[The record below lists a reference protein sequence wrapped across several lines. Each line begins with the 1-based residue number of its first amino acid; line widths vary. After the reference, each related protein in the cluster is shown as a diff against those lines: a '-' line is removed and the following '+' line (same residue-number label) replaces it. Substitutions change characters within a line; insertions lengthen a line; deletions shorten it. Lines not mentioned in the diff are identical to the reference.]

1 MPTNTKEVLLPNQ
14 TVRLKT
20 LDRFASLF
28 GLTPRRLDDP
38 TQTYLLISIKSG
50 FGHCLVDNEY
60 IPLAPGNLLL
70 INPYAFLHLENTQY
84 LLGSVIIF
92 TEDFFCKESATEN
105 LLYKVAY
112 HPEAKPYIKLG
123 DDPTQIHFVQNNVH
137 MFAMEYRMQK
147 DRSSGV
153 NDFLLNLLHSLI
165 LIIHKEQLLKCGRNY
180 DNQHPYQQHRLAEFV
195 KLVNEHFKTHHS
207 LDFYAEKMGM
217 SIVALGRICK
227 EAGNIT
233 GKELIMSKLIEEAKM
248 LLIFDP
254 RPLSDISFDL
264 GFPEYAAFNSFIR
277 QQLHTTPTELRSQS
291 AFQ

>member
-1 MPTNTKEVLLPNQ
+1 MPTITKEVLLPNQ

-20 LDRFASLF
+20 LDRFTSLF

-38 TQTYLLISIKSG
+38 IRIYLLISIKSG

-60 IPLAPGNLLL
+60 VPLAAGSLLL
-70 INPYAFLHLENTQY
+70 INPHAFLHLENTQY

-92 TEDFFCKESATEN
+92 TDDFFCRASATEN

-112 HPEAKPYIKLG
+112 HPEVKPYIKLG
-123 DDPTQIHFVQNNVH
+123 DEATQIHFMQTSVH
-137 MFAMEYRMQK
+137 MFASEYRMQK
-147 DRSSGV
+147 DKSEST
-153 NDFLLNLLHSLI
+153 NNFLLNLLHGLI
-165 LIIHKEQLLKCGRNY
+165 LIIHKNQLLQCGKRY
-180 DNQHPYQQHRLAEFV
+180 DNQYPFQQHKLAEFV
-195 KLVNEHFKTHHS
+195 KLVNEHFKSHHS

-291 AFQ
+291 SFQ